1 MRSTINTKI
10 YVSLI
15 KKLKYAIRNN
25 YKAFTYI
32 ELLLALTITIII
44 LTILPL
50 IINSTKFFDYHLS
63 TNSDIELELFARDLI
78 ADFSTSPSLDIDNH
92 STSSSIFDSKGLCKY
107 SYKNGKVIKTVNGKG
122 NVTVLN
128 QVTQFKVRKVTA
140 HLIEVDIHLRD
151 KGVMYHKQFY
161 V

>member
-78 ADFSTSPSLDIDNH
+78 ADFSTSPSLDIENH
-92 STSSSIFDSKGLCKY
+92 STLRITRHPHQYPIAKVYANIVIRMVRSSR
-107 SYKNGKVIKTVNGKG
+107 
-122 NVTVLN
+122 
-128 QVTQFKVRKVTA
+128 Q
-140 HLIEVDIHLRD
+140 
-151 KGVMYHKQFY
+151 
-161 V
+161 